1 MQQNVCREN
10 LSIPYNK
17 HFQQNKPQE
26 GLFIPHCS
34 ISSLWKIGLRALR
47 LQAALSPGAVAACVQ
62 VLNHL
67 SLSSLSIVLR
77 CFPHGHLRFFVT
89 FLFFL
94 SFLCYLLLCFFATF
108 KEGYQSLHLF
118 YGGGGRGHGG
128 RLIRSNFEHIASR
141 SHLSIQ

>member
-17 HFQQNKPQE
+17 HLQQNKPQE
-26 GLFIPHCS
+26 GLFIPQCS

-67 SLSSLSIVLR
+67 SLSSLSIALR
-77 CFPHGHLRFFVT
+77 HFPHGHLRFFVT
-89 FLFFL
+89 FLFFSFVSL
-94 SFLCYLLLCFFATF
+94 LPFVMFLCYLQGGLS
-108 KEGYQSLHLF
+108 EPSLILR
-118 YGGGGRGHGG
+118 GGGGMGG
-128 RLIRSNFEHIASR
+128 G
-141 SHLSIQ
+141 